1 MDTFFEQIVKKKKT
15 AAEWGIM
22 LGTVVAAAALVFG
35 ILSVPLLMAMPI
47 LPTLLMVGI
56 AYGGW
61 WLITGQNIEFEY
73 CVTNGDI
80 DIDLIV
86 AKRKRKRIV
95 SVGGRK
101 VKSLSPYEVGS
112 VDEKAFQRVVVAAP
126 SKKESGLWCFTY
138 HSKKNGDTLV
148 VFQPEGR
155 VLRAFF
161 DGLQGPVKTE
171 TRRVMQEKGLI
182 FE

>member
-15 AAEWGIM
+15 AMEWGGIVATMVIAVVLAVVLLM
-22 LGTVVAAAALVFG
+22 LNF
-35 ILSVPLLMAMPI
+35 PLLSP
-47 LPTLLMVGI
+47 LLVIGVG
-56 AYGGW
+56 YGAW
-61 WLITGQNIEFEY
+61 WLVTGLNAEYEY

-95 SVGGRK
+95 SVVGRK
-101 VKSLSPYEVGS
+101 VESLLPYDAAK
-112 VDEKAFQRVVVAAP
+112 VDEKAYQRVVIAAP
-126 SKKESGLWCFTY
+126 SKKETGLWCFTY
-138 HSKKNGDTLV
+138 HSKKNGHTLV
-148 VFQPEGR
+148 VFQPEQR

-161 DGLQGPVKTE
+161 DGLQSLVKVE
-171 TRRVMQEKGLI
+171 TRRAMQEQGIL

>member
-1 MDTFFEQIVKKKKT
+1 MDTFFEQIVKKKKSV
-15 AAEWGIM
+15 AEWGV
-22 LGTVVAAAALVFG
+22 LVGTLLAAILVIFA
-35 ILSVPLLMAMPI
+35 ILNMPILMKIPI
-47 LPTLLMVGI
+47 LPTLLIVGVG
-56 AYGGW
+56 YGGW
-61 WLITGQNIEFEY
+61 WLMTSQNIEFEY

-80 DIDLIV
+80 DIDLII

-101 VKSLSPYEVGS
+101 VQTLTPYEPAAIN
-112 VDEKAFQRVVVAAP
+112 EKAFQRVVVAAP

-148 VFQPEGR
+148 IFQPESR